1 MGVFYHGAHSLF
13 EKFTKSCAGSQGFKC
28 GYGVYVTSVYSF
40 AAQCTNDTNGDH
52 YVYTV
57 EIPEKSETNHIAY
70 KQPVHK
76 DIVHAVQKVL
86 GIVLSSG
93 ETDDGWKFM
102 EALEKHFREGRK
114 TVTVKDAK
122 KVAEALLAAG
132 VELIE
137 WPYVWTDYSQG
148 VNMTVLDAAKV
159 KIISVEKVHN
169 GNPDEEECANTHR
182 VAHLIKKYYSQY
194 YTIETYPAKD
204 CARITAVAD
213 EWGFLGNFAP
223 APLEV
228 NGVRFSNSEHLFQVM
243 KFKEKGVV
251 QNVYNG
257 YSFGGN
263 GAPAKMAAKS
273 YETVGFK
280 REDWGEMIVDAMK
293 FCLQTKYD
301 QSETFR
307 KELERTKGKFI
318 VEDQTSSSK
327 KSPDTW
333 SVKLK
338 GDSFVGPS
346 LLGRLLM
353 ELRDNNGKL
362 DYKLPDDAFDFI
374 EYLK

>member
-57 EIPEKSETNHIAY
+57 EIPEKTETNHIAY
-70 KQPVHK
+70 KRPVHK
-76 DIVHAVQKVL
+76 NVVQAVRQAL
-86 GIVLSSG
+86 GIVLSPV
-93 ETDDGWKFM
+93 ETGDGWKFI

-159 KIISVEKVHN
+159 KIKSVEKVHD

-182 VAHLIKKYYSQY
+182 VSHLIKKYYNQY

-293 FCLQTKYD
+293 FCLQTKYE
-301 QSETFR
+301 QSEKFR

>member
-57 EIPEKSETNHIAY
+57 EIPEKTETNHIAY
-70 KQPVHK
+70 KRPVHK
-76 DIVHAVQKVL
+76 NVIQAVRQAL
-86 GIVLSSG
+86 GIVLSPV
-93 ETDDGWKFM
+93 ETGDGWKFI

-159 KIISVEKVHN
+159 KIKSVEKVHD

-182 VAHLIKKYYSQY
+182 VSHLIKKYYNQY

-293 FCLQTKYD
+293 FCLQTKYE
-301 QSETFR
+301 QSEKFR

-362 DYKLPDDAFDFI
+362 DYKLPADAFDFI